1 MAIHRKIEIQA
12 WSHPLDTL
20 PKDVLEL
27 FSEQELDAYSAG
39 AKYFKAL
46 AAKSGVN
53 AIVELLASVSDDQ
66 SMFVDMLKEDDNPWD
81 IRFGFSIVMKSYH
94 PRIRLPKPEIA
105 LPASTPQRVARLYQ
119 SFGGLAESSY
129 CGGFMTPEH
138 VIQGVRPFVMDH
150 HDVSIP
156 DGSYC
161 FYNFGNGDYAGWDNS
176 GRGFVYD
183 HERGTIQYSKFDSLF
198 DNLFAGMNEDPFG
211 NLE

>member
-66 SMFVDMLKEDDNPWD
+66 SMFVDMLKEDD
-81 IRFGFSIVMKSYH
+81 IH
-94 PRIRLPKPEIA
+94 
-105 LPASTPQRVARLYQ
+105 
-119 SFGGLAESSY
+119 
-129 CGGFMTPEH
+129 
-138 VIQGVRPFVMDH
+138 
-150 HDVSIP
+150 
-156 DGSYC
+156 
-161 FYNFGNGDYAGWDNS
+161 
-176 GRGFVYD
+176 
-183 HERGTIQYSKFDSLF
+183 GTFDLDF
-198 DNLFAGMNEDPFG
+198 QL
-211 NLE
+211 L